1 MVKNSPANA
10 RVTGLISGWGRPTG
24 ESNGAWEIP
33 WTEVPGGLQSMGLQR
48 VKHDSV
54 TKQQQIPIMSKLEE
68 SLFKKNLYMGVFS
81 SGSDGKESVGNMG
94 DLG

>member
-1 MVKNSPANA
+1 METHSSY
-10 RVTGLISGWGRPTG
+10 L
-24 ESNGAWEIP
+24 AWEIP
-33 WTEVPGGLQSMGLQR
+33 WTEIPGGLQSMGLQR

-68 SLFKKNLYMGVFS
+68 SLLKKKIYITMGVFS
-81 SGSDGKESVGNMG
+81 SSSDGKESVGNMG